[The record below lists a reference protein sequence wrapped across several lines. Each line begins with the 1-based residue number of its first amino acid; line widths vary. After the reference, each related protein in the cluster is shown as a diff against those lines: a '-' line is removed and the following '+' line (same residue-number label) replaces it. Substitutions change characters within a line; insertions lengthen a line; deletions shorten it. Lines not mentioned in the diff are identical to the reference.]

1 MKAKYNFLAFVFI
14 GTFGAISHFIYE
26 WSGENKLLGYFF
38 ATNESTWEHLK
49 LLFFPTLIF
58 SLVEYFF
65 VKNEV
70 LNYIISV
77 AISVLVG
84 MISIIVL
91 YNTYYGFLGYNIDF
105 INITIFYIALIIMLI
120 IKNKIIESGKF
131 EGQNSSLFGLFICF
145 FITLLFIF
153 LTYNPPS
160 LAVFLSP
167 TK

>member
-1 MKAKYNFLAFVFI
+1 MNIKKYCII
-14 GTFGAISHFIYE
+14 GIFFTV
-26 WSGENKLLGYFF
+26 LLGTLLHFTYDLSGNSDFV
-38 ATNESTWEHLK
+38 AILSAVNESTWEHLK

-70 LNYIISV
+70 SNYIISV

-120 IKNKIIESGKF
+120 IKNKCV
-131 EGQNSSLFGLFICF
+131 NSPNWC
-145 FITLLFIF
+145 
-153 LTYNPPS
+153 
-160 LAVFLSP
+160 
-167 TK
+167 K